1 MTDDELI
8 ARAAAAR
15 ARAYAPYSGF
25 AVGAALLTESGNV
38 YEGVNVE
45 NASYPVGIC
54 AERAAIAS
62 AVTNGERDFEALAV
76 IADSPEPCAPCGMCR
91 QMLMEFP
98 IKRILL
104 ANVSGIT
111 RVLTPA
117 ELLPYAFG
125 AAALPAKETPD
136 KLPDRCYADQKST
149 AALAQMQ
156 QCVEEK

>member
-54 AERAAIAS
+54 AERTAIAS
-62 AVTNGERDFEALAV
+62 AITAGERDFEALAI

-98 IKRILL
+98 INRIILSNL
-104 ANVSGIT
+104 SGAVHIM
-111 RVLTPA
+111 TPA

-125 AAALPAKETPD
+125 AAALSNKGERT
-136 KLPDRCYADQKST
+136 
-149 AALAQMQ
+149 
-156 QCVEEK
+156 

>member
-54 AERAAIAS
+54 AERPRGSGQPRRAAFCSTRRHRGQPRRLCALRHVSADAYGVPHPPHPACKHGGCGARHDPRRAIALRLRGGGT
-62 AVTNGERDFEALAV
+62 ACKG
-76 IADSPEPCAPCGMCR
+76 G
-91 QMLMEFP
+91 
-98 IKRILL
+98 
-104 ANVSGIT
+104 T
-111 RVLTPA
+111 R
-117 ELLPYAFG
+117 
-125 AAALPAKETPD
+125 
-136 KLPDRCYADQKST
+136 
-149 AALAQMQ
+149 
-156 QCVEEK
+156 